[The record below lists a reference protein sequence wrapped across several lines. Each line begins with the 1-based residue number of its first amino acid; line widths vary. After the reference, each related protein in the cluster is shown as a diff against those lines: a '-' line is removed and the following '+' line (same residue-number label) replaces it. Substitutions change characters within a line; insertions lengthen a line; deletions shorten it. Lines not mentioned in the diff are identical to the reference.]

1 MKPTPRKPSQETI
14 FSSLISSAWCG
25 AGWPPTL
32 LAPLPGK
39 FFQKN
44 LTNRNYRRILLMI
57 TGGKI

>member
-39 FFQKN
+39 FFE
-44 LTNRNYRRILLMI
+44 RRE
-57 TGGKI
+57 K